1 VARAGRQVATRRR
14 RPEGRA
20 LDSQSSS
27 GAAISSGMKAPKKKP
42 TAAKLRNWRV
52 AIMCSRAQ
60 QIGTVA
66 TDRQAAEAEAV
77 KLYSDD
83 QCRRLMVWERG

>member
-1 VARAGRQVATRRR
+1 
-14 RPEGRA
+14 
-20 LDSQSSS
+20 
-27 GAAISSGMKAPKKKP
+27 
-42 TAAKLRNWRV
+42 
-52 AIMCSRAQ
+52 MCSRAQ

-77 KLYSDD
+77 KLYGLSDD